1 MLAPQPSENALVS
14 CYCLFA
20 SVGGVSELTTTCEDH
35 HGQRTAER
43 KIPLTCKA
51 AARGHAHVVRL
62 LVGAGA
68 DTTSRNIDGETVEQV
83 AANPDVKAELSSVE
97 SMLFCLFLFLSMV
110 SKKKTLKKQNQ
121 LTNFIFIIVEL
132 SDSDEEVEEDDS

>member
-1 MLAPQPSENALVS
+1 M
-14 CYCLFA
+14 
-20 SVGGVSELTTTCEDH
+20 GGVSEVTTTCEDH

-43 KIPLTCKA
+43 KIRLTCKA
-51 AARGHAHVVRL
+51 AARGHAPVVRL

-97 SMLFCLFLFLSMV
+97 SMLFCLFLFLPLV
-110 SKKKTLKKQNQ
+110 SKKKKTLQKNKKQNQ
-121 LTNFIFIIVEL
+121 RANFIFIIVEL